1 MFSKL
6 YRIFTIRHVLFIVAL
21 LLVSGLLTAC
31 NTSTPTPEPA
41 EVTIQLSWFHTVEF
55 AGFYAAEQQ
64 GYYAEENLAV
74 NLVPGGFDARPWREV
89 AEGRADFGVTGGN
102 LLLMALSE
110 GLPVRAI
117 AAIFRQ
123 SPVALMAL
131 AESGIRTPQDL
142 AGKRVGIISPEM
154 DDGNDIQFLAMLR
167 QLEIDES
174 EMELVVIEDY
184 SVGSLTSGAM
194 DVSSVFSTNEPV
206 GAELQGVDV
215 NLIFPQDYGVLIYAN
230 VLFARQGLTEEQ
242 PDLVERFVRATL
254 RGYQYAIEHPDEA
267 SDLTL
272 KYDETLDSGFQ
283 RASMRAEIPL
293 IDTGDAPIG
302 TMDKAV
308 WQSTQDMLLEQGFIS
323 SPVDLNALYTNEFVE
338 KSQ

>member
-6 YRIFTIRHVLFIVAL
+6 RRVFIIHHLPFVVVV

-31 NTSTPTPEPA
+31 DQPTPTPEPA

-55 AGFYAAEQQ
+55 AGFYVAEQQ
-64 GYYAEENLAV
+64 GYYGEENLAV
-74 NLVPGGFDARPWREV
+74 NLVVGGFDTLPWQEV
-89 AEGRADFGVTGGN
+89 VEGRADFGVARGES
-102 LLLMALSE
+102 LLIAQSE

-142 AGKRVGIISPEM
+142 VGKRVGIISPKM
-154 DDGNDIQFLAMLR
+154 DNGNDIQFLSMLH
-167 QLEIDES
+167 QLGIDES
-174 EMELVVIEDY
+174 EMDLVVIEDY
-184 SVGSLTSGAM
+184 SVGSLTLGAM

-230 VLFARQGLTEEQ
+230 VLFVRQGLIEEQ

-267 SDLTL
+267 ADLTL

-302 TMDKAV
+302 WMDEAI
-308 WQSTQDMLLEQGFIS
+308 WQSTQDILLEQGFIS
-323 SPVDLNALYTNEFVE
+323 SPVDLDALYTNEFNE
-338 KSQ
+338 Q